1 MLSNLDNLDQKILKI
16 LSQNARVPF
25 KDVAIECGVSR
36 AAVHQRVQRMINL
49 GVITGSGYF
58 VNPMKLGFRSCTYIG
73 ILLEKGWMYNEVVEQ
88 LAQIPEIVECHY
100 TTGQYSIWVKVFARD
115 NENLMNILNSK
126 LQTIKGISSTETFIS
141 LEQRFNRTIPIEFD
155 EIDV

>member
-1 MLSNLDNLDQKILKI
+1 MLSNLDNLDQKILNI
-16 LSQNARVPF
+16 LSNNARVPF

-100 TTGQYSIWVKVFARD
+100 TTGQYSIWIKVFARD

-155 EIDV
+155 EIDI

>member
-25 KDVAIECGVSR
+25 KDVAIDCGVSR
-36 AAVHQRVQRMINL
+36 AAVHQRVQRMITL
-49 GVITGSGYF
+49 GVIIGSGYF

-115 NENLMNILNSK
+115 NENLMSILNSK